1 MLLEFP
7 ALQVRPADKDFLD
20 QEDLRARGDNR
31 EGQVELALLD
41 DLASTDSRALL
52 VTRAFPEVQA
62 SKTESTLCLENIS
75 GPLLAFWRRNDSDDH
90 YEDAVCFCF

>member
-52 VTRAFPEVQA
+52 VTQAFPEVQA

-75 GPLLAFWRRNDSDDH
+75 GLGT
-90 YEDAVCFCF
+90 AVGVSAP